1 MGTLTPLGNTV
12 EAFWEGL
19 VNGKS
24 GIGEIT
30 RFDTTDFTSKIAGE
44 VRDFEPTDYV
54 SRRDARRMDRFT
66 QFAVAAADTALEAA
80 GLDTCSWNGERV
92 GVVLGSGIGGMETF
106 EDQHRVLMKKGPK
119 RVSPFFVP
127 MMIANMAAGQIAIRF
142 DARGPNTT
150 VVTACASAASA
161 IGEAYRVLRDNDAD
175 IVVAGGSEAAVVPLA
190 VAGFCS
196 ARALSTRN
204 DDPEAASRPFDADR
218 DGFVMGEGAGI
229 LVLERLEH
237 AVERNAPI
245 LAELAGYGASADAY
259 HITSPPPDGAGGA
272 RSMRAALSDASLN
285 PDDIGYINAHG
296 TSTPP
301 GDAAE
306 TEAIKSVFG
315 EGAYQVPVSANKSMT
330 GHLLGAA
337 GAVELIACILSLQE
351 GVIPPTIN
359 LTEPD
364 PECDLDYVPGQA
376 REFTG
381 DYVLSNSFGFG
392 GQNATLIVG
401 RYE

>member
-12 EAFWEGL
+12 EALWEGL
-19 VNGKS
+19 VNGRS

-66 QFAVAAADTALEAA
+66 QFAVAAADTALETAD
-80 GLDTCSWNGERV
+80 LDTCSWNGERV

-161 IGEAYRVLRDNDAD
+161 IGEAYRVLRDDDAD

-204 DDPEAASRPFDADR
+204 DDPKAASRPFDADR

-272 RSMRAALSDASLN
+272 RSMRAALNDAGLN